1 MPLWPLRRPEAPLL
15 TGLCLLRGQVFPMYM
30 GSVSKKDEIK
40 WVFSFT
46 TGSVVFFFSFA
57 HVYGLTDTHCL
68 ERQMRFSSSS
78 S

>member
-1 MPLWPLRRPEAPLL
+1 
-15 TGLCLLRGQVFPMYM
+15 MYM

-57 HVYGLTDTHCL
+57 HVYGLTDTHCV